1 MSAQTTA
8 SVLSKWPGLVLSDGL
23 QGSFY
28 QVAMLWVLCKN
39 GKSWHMFL
47 IGVQRVL
54 EFFYLVLPQS

>member
-8 SVLSKWPGLVLSDGL
+8 SVLSKWPGLILSDGL

-28 QVAMLWVLCKN
+28 QVAILWVLSKN
-39 GKSWHMFL
+39 GESWHMFL

-54 EFFYLVLPQS
+54 EFYLVLPQS

>member
-1 MSAQTTA
+1 MSARTTA

-28 QVAMLWVLCKN
+28 QVAMLWVLSKN
-39 GKSWHMFL
+39 GWHMFL

-54 EFFYLVLPQS
+54 EFFLVLPQS